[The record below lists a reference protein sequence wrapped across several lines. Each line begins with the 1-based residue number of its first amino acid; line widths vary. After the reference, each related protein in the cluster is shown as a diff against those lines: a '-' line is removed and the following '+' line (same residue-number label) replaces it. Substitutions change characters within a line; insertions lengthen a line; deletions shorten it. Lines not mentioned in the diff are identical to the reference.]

1 MKRAMLAVI
10 AATFLF
16 TLPIAIKAAPKA
28 DDIMSSPPPSFKK
41 VSSLVKLPDYL
52 PGLGVLYVDPSTLPV
67 GPFLGYDKDGK
78 LVNITYMVPL
88 KDFESHKNM
97 PDLGANL
104 GDQKIDHTDIEYNP
118 GHPGVQEAHY
128 HIIEWLISKDQ
139 VESRMK

>member
-1 MKRAMLAVI
+1 MKSAMLAVV

-16 TLPIAIKAAPKA
+16 AVPITMGAAGKS
-28 DDIMSSPPPSFKK
+28 DVTTSPPANFKK

-78 LVNITYMVPL
+78 LVNITYMIPL
-88 KDFESHKNM
+88 KDFEAHKNIT
-97 PDLGANL
+97 DLGANL
-104 GDQKIDHTDIEYNP
+104 GDQKIDHTDIEFNP

-128 HIIEWLISKDQ
+128 HVIEWLIPRDQ